1 MCFEPILVCNADGQ
15 SDRERQTGVF
25 VDFIFLDNIVIY
37 SESGLE
43 SVALLKKRKKKT
55 RDGVQ
60 GGRVKMLRF

>member
-43 SVALLKKRKKKT
+43 SVALLKK
-55 RDGVQ
+55 
-60 GGRVKMLRF
+60 

>member
-43 SVALLKKRKKKT
+43 SVALLKKKKKKKDK
-55 RDGVQ
+55 RRSSRWQ
-60 GGRVKMLRF
+60 S

>member
-1 MCFEPILVCNADGQ
+1 MCFEPILACNADGQ

-43 SVALLKKRKKKT
+43 SVALLKKRKKRQETEFK
-55 RDGVQ
+55 VAE
-60 GGRVKMLRF
+60 LRC